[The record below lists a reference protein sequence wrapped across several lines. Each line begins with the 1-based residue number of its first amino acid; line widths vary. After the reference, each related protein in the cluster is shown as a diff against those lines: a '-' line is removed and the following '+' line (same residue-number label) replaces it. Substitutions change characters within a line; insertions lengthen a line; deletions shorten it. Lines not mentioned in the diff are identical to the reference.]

1 MKGEVEMKTG
11 PALKQL
17 TSHRSIHDAGQAQAR
32 ALTSELMNCFE
43 DDNQEDALEASKALI
58 QHWEEKIIAHAD
70 AEDETFFQELLEG
83 DEIPDQHVYMMMRD
97 HNLFREITAHIK
109 ESIEE
114 NEEITMNHIYEFNT
128 LLILNSFH
136 HIGEEKYLFPN
147 EK

>member
-32 ALTSELMNCFE
+32 ALTSELMNYFE

-83 DEIPDQHVYMMMRD
+83 DEIPEDRKSTRVNSSHV
-97 HNLFREITAHIK
+97 
-109 ESIEE
+109 
-114 NEEITMNHIYEFNT
+114 
-128 LLILNSFH
+128 SFS
-136 HIGEEKYLFPN
+136 YAVF
-147 EK
+147 

>member
-1 MKGEVEMKTG
+1 MKTG

-32 ALTSELMNCFE
+32 ALTEDVIQLFE
-43 DDNQEDALEASKALI
+43 DKQTEDCLQTANMLV

-70 AEDETFFQELLEG
+70 AEDETFFQELLQD

-97 HNLFREITAHIK
+97 HDLFRKIASHIK
-109 ESIEE
+109 ESLKQQEKV
-114 NEEITMNHIYEFNT
+114 TMNHIYEFNT

-136 HIGEEKYLFPN
+136 HKGEEEYLFPN
-147 EK
+147 E